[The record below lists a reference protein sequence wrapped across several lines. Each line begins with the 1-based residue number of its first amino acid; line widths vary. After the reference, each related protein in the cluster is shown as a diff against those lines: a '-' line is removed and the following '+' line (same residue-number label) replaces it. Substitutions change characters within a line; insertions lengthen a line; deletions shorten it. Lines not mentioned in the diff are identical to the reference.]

1 MSMQSL
7 LVVSGYGSVRQAF
20 YSTFY
25 GGHLTNPAIARC
37 VTEFGKALA
46 RFRSDQFELWRT
58 LPNLK
63 RGVKSQQYPMLGEA
77 WPYIRSR
84 HWHYRKHK
92 RRSAAPSPLD
102 CDDGIPVWSQVGK
115 RKAKRT
121 NNKRRRAEDKR
132 EIAWEMDLWVQDDE
146 YKIVREESWVYSVA
160 RGNTNLLAQD
170 YGACNV
176 YVQPHPECF
185 AGHVTYG
192 NVPIRVGQGFDMN
205 NFDYYDFLD
214 KD

>member
-7 LVVSGYGSVRQAF
+7 LVVSGFGSVRQAF
-20 YSTFY
+20 YSTCY

-46 RFRSDQFELWRT
+46 SFRIDQFALWRT

-84 HWHYRKHK
+84 HCHYRKHK
-92 RRSAAPSPLD
+92 RRNYIPRPLD
-102 CDDGIPVWSQVGK
+102 CGDGVEVWSQSGK
-115 RKAKRT
+115 RFAKRV

-132 EIAWEMDLWVQDDE
+132 EIALEMDLWAQDNE
-146 YKIVREESWVYSVA
+146 YKIDTEECWTFSVA

-170 YGACNV
+170 SGACNV
-176 YVQPHPECF
+176 YVPPHPKCF
-185 AGHVTYG
+185 ANQRVYC
-192 NVPIRVGQGFDMN
+192 NVPTRV
-205 NFDYYDFLD
+205 
-214 KD
+214 KP